1 MAKYAL
7 KWLQYVADSYY
18 FAPYAKV
25 RVFPEKG
32 WQGRIS
38 GIVACER
45 GYHFPVNTLWIRGT
59 YASSV
64 ASWFPG
70 DIGEYHL
77 WLIEVDTIGM
87 KRDKWNGKAV
97 AEDIRYIEM
106 IGKPTTPSGIC
117 RAVNRAFDKY
127 GKENFIV

>member
-7 KWLQYVADSYY
+7 KWLTFAGGSYW
-18 FAPYAKV
+18 APYARV

-32 WQGRIS
+32 WQGRIND
-38 GIVACER
+38 IVGCER
-45 GYHFPVNTLWIRGT
+45 GYHFPIRTLWRTGT
-59 YASSV
+59 LVTSIN
-64 ASWFPG
+64 SWLPG
-70 DIGEYHL
+70 NGEYHL

-106 IGKPTTPSGIC
+106 IGKPTTPSGIH
-117 RAVNRAFDKY
+117 RAVKRAFDKY
-127 GKENFIV
+127 GEENFIV